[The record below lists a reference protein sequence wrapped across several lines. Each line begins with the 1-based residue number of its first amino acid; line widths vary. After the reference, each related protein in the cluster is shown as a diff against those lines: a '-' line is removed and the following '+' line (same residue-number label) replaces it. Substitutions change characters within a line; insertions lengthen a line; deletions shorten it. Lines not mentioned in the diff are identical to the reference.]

1 MTPFMTEDFLLD
13 TEFARRLYHD
23 YAKDQ
28 PIFDYHCHLPPQQVA
43 EDYRFKNL
51 YDIWLKGDHYK
62 WRAMRTNGVAERLCT
77 GDASDR
83 EKFDAWAATVPHT
96 IGNPLYHWTH
106 LELQRYF
113 GITEPLCPA
122 SARRIYDEC
131 NRALRDDP
139 DLNVFGIFRKFN
151 VYAVG
156 TTDDPVD
163 SLEFH
168 RAVKGKTP
176 AKVIPSFRPD
186 KAINIDSPAFA
197 GYIDKL
203 SEVSGVSISRAS
215 DVIDALSLRLDHF
228 VANGCLATDMALCYP
243 PFETASEAEI
253 DKILNKALSG
263 KPVSPLEAEQYR
275 TFVVLALGREYAKRN
290 LVMQIHLQASRNNNS
305 RQFAALG
312 PDSGYDAVSDFQ
324 IAAKLQKLLDNLESA
339 DSLPKMILYSVNPN
353 DYYVL
358 GSLIGCFQKD
368 VPGKLQLGSGWWFCD
383 HIDGM
388 TEQLRTLG
396 DLGMLSRFVGMLTDS
411 RSFLSYPR
419 HEYFRRIL
427 CNLLGT
433 WMDNGEIPGD
443 FGLVGGMVKDIS
455 FANARCFFEN

>member
-1 MTPFMTEDFLLD
+1 MKKFMDEDFLLNSPS
-13 TEFARRLYHD
+13 AVRLYHE
-23 YAKDQ
+23 YAASM
-28 PIFDYHCHLPPQQVA
+28 PIFDYHCHLSPKQISENWREP
-43 EDYRFKNL
+43 
-51 YDIWLKGDHYK
+51 DITQAWLAGDHYK
-62 WRAMRTNGVAERLCT
+62 WRMIRANGMDERD
-77 GDASDR
+77 GDSF
-83 EKFDAWAATVPHT
+83 EKFLNWSDTIAHS

-433 WMDNGEIPGD
+433 WMENGEIPGD

>member
-1 MTPFMTEDFLLD
+1 MKKFMDEDFLLNSPS
-13 TEFARRLYHD
+13 AVRLYHE
-23 YAKDQ
+23 YAASM
-28 PIFDYHCHLPPQQVA
+28 PIFDYHCHLSPKQISENWREP
-43 EDYRFKNL
+43 
-51 YDIWLKGDHYK
+51 DITQAWLAGDHYK
-62 WRAMRTNGVAERLCT
+62 WRMIRANGMDERD
-77 GDASDR
+77 GDSF
-83 EKFDAWAATVPHT
+83 EKFLNWSDTIAHS

>member
-1 MTPFMTEDFLLD
+1 MKKFMDEDFLLNSPS
-13 TEFARRLYHD
+13 AVRLYHE
-23 YAKDQ
+23 YAASM
-28 PIFDYHCHLPPQQVA
+28 PIFDYHCHLSPKQISENWREP
-43 EDYRFKNL
+43 
-51 YDIWLKGDHYK
+51 DITQAWLAGDHYK
-62 WRAMRTNGVAERLCT
+62 WRMIRANGMDERD
-77 GDASDR
+77 GDSF
-83 EKFDAWAATVPHT
+83 EKFLNWSDTIAHS

-122 SARRIYDEC
+122 SARKIYDEC

-243 PFETASEAEI
+243 PFEAASEAEI

-433 WMDNGEIPGD
+433 WMENGEIPGD

-455 FANARCFFEN
+455 FANARFFFEN

>member
-1 MTPFMTEDFLLD
+1 MKKFMDEDFLLNSPS
-13 TEFARRLYHD
+13 AVRLYHE
-23 YAKDQ
+23 YAASM
-28 PIFDYHCHLPPQQVA
+28 PIFDYHCHLSPKQISENWREP
-43 EDYRFKNL
+43 
-51 YDIWLKGDHYK
+51 DITQAWLAGDHYK
-62 WRAMRTNGVAERLCT
+62 WRMIRANGMDERD
-77 GDASDR
+77 GNSF
-83 EKFDAWAATVPHT
+83 EKFLNWSDTIAHS

>member
-1 MTPFMTEDFLLD
+1 MKKFMDEDFLLNSPS
-13 TEFARRLYHD
+13 AVRLYHE
-23 YAKDQ
+23 YAASM
-28 PIFDYHCHLPPQQVA
+28 PIFDYHCHLSPKQISENWREP
-43 EDYRFKNL
+43 
-51 YDIWLKGDHYK
+51 DITQAWLAGDHYK
-62 WRAMRTNGVAERLCT
+62 WRMIRANGMDERD
-77 GDASDR
+77 GNSF
-83 EKFDAWAATVPHT
+83 EKFLNWSDTIAHS

-324 IAAKLQKLLDNLESA
+324 IAAKLQKLLDNMESA